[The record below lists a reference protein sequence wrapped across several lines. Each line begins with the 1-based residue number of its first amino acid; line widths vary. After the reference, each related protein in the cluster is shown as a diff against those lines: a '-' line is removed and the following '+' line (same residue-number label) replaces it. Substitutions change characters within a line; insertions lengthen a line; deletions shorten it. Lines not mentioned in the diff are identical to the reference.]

1 MATRMAKT
9 MLKNKKIVSI
19 IPARGG
25 SKGIPKKNIKLLA
38 GKPLITYSI
47 EASLKSKY
55 IDRTIVST
63 DDEEISRVS
72 KECGAEVIKR
82 PKELARDGAPTIPV
96 VIHTVNHLED
106 KEGYKADVIVLLQ
119 PTSPLREV
127 SDIDKAIEKFL
138 ETDPDI
144 VVSVTELKYNPVFYF
159 KMKRDKLSHF
169 IRSKSKITRRQDSQ
183 KVYTLNGAI
192 YVMSRQTLKKDN
204 IYSGDMRAIVMDN
217 EKSIDIDTMGE
228 FKIAE
233 FLINESKARKQK
245 IKS

>member
-1 MATRMAKT
+1 MYENT
-9 MLKNKKIVSI
+9 KIVAI

-25 SKGIPKKNIKLLA
+25 SKGIKKKNIRLLA
-38 GKPLITYSI
+38 GKPLVAYSI
-47 EASLKSKY
+47 EASLRSKY
-55 IDRTIVST
+55 INRTIVST
-63 DDEEISRVS
+63 ENDEVSEIG
-72 KECGAEVIKR
+72 KKYGAEVIKR
-82 PKELARDGAPTIPV
+82 PEELSGGKTPTIPV
-96 VIHTVNHLED
+96 LVHAVDYLEE
-106 KEGYKADVIVLLQ
+106 KEDYLADVIVLLQ
-119 PTSPLREV
+119 PTSPLRDA

-159 KMKRDKLSHF
+159 KMKGDKLSHF

-233 FLINESKARKQK
+233 FMINESKARKQK